1 MASHS
6 SPDELTTVFAHL
18 HGMLLPVQ
26 DATTAVSR
34 LARAVQQMIPSAAG
48 AGVSLFDEHGVPV
61 STAATDAL
69 VEAADGLQYELGQG
83 PCLSAWATG
92 DLQLVEDTTTDT
104 RWTGWQAAAAEAGI
118 RSVLSIP
125 MVYRGHSRGAMKVY
139 ATTAGA
145 FGDAEQQLLGLLA
158 EVAATLLGVA
168 QPVDAPVRLSA
179 SLKAAMHSREVIGF
193 AVGVLMAREHLSAEA
208 GRSLLLE
215 RARAQG
221 RGVAEVATEI
231 LADAQAR
238 EQDRQQ

>member
-1 MASHS
+1 MAPHS

-61 STAATDAL
+61 STAATNTL

-92 DLQLVEDTTTDT
+92 ELQLVEDTTTDT
-104 RWTGWQAAAAEAGI
+104 RWAGWQTAAAEAGI

-145 FGDAEQQLLGLLA
+145 FGDTEQQLLGLLA
-158 EVAATLLGVA
+158 EAAATLLEVA
-168 QPVDAPVRLSA
+168 QTVDAPVRLSA

-221 RGVAEVATEI
+221 RSVAEVAAEV
-231 LADAQAR
+231 LEDAQAR
-238 EQDRQQ
+238 EQDRRQ

>member
-1 MASHS
+1 MAPAS

-18 HGMLLPVQ
+18 HGMLLPDQ

-34 LARAVQQMIPSAAG
+34 LARAVHQMIPSAAG
-48 AGVSLFDEHGVPV
+48 AGVSLFDEHGAPV
-61 STAATDAL
+61 SAAATDAL

-92 DLQLVEDTTTDT
+92 ELQLVEDTTTGT
-104 RWTGWQAAAAEAGI
+104 RWAAWQAAAAEAGI

-125 MVYRGHSRGAMKVY
+125 MTYRGHSRGAMKVY

-145 FGDAEQQLLGLLA
+145 FGDAEQQVLGLLA
-158 EVAATLLGVA
+158 EAAATLLGVA

-179 SLKAAMHSREVIGF
+179 SLKSAMHSREVIGL
-193 AVGVLMAREHLSAEA
+193 AVGVLMAREHLDPAA

-221 RGVAEVATEI
+221 RSVAQVAAEI
-231 LADAQAR
+231 LADAQG
-238 EQDRQQ
+238 RQQDQQQ